1 MPTLSML
8 ERLQR
13 DLVRHG
19 LFPLQERL
27 KHHTTL
33 ADLRTLNAS
42 QWWPAGQLAAYRQAA
57 LTELLTEIAA
67 HVPYYRELFARLGLD
82 PADLRVDSLSD
93 LPLLD
98 KATIRANAEG
108 LRSPRHPDMQRSN
121 TGGSTGAPLKFWLT
135 RERVSHD
142 VAAKL
147 RSFEWWDVTFGD
159 RELVVWGA
167 PHELGRQDRIRN
179 LRDRL
184 FRSALM
190 PAFNMGDVQLQAYC
204 ETIRRKRPRILFGY
218 PSAITLIAEH
228 AARHQIDLSQ
238 IGVSVVFVT
247 AEQLYP
253 HQRNAITEAFGC
265 PVANGYGARDAG
277 FIAHECPHGNLHIT
291 AEDIIVEIVDESGVP
306 VAPGETGEIVTT
318 HLRNRGY
325 PLIRYRTGDLGH
337 LDPNPCPCGRT
348 LPVLGAV
355 EGRSTDFLL
364 AADGRRVHAL
374 GLIYVLRDRKEV
386 REFQIHQPTTD
397 RIEVRI
403 DCGPDSAR
411 LAPRLGAEIT
421 AQFQKILGNIAVDIE
436 WLSPLPRPKSGK
448 FRYVTS
454 DPGQAHA

>member
-1 MPTLSML
+1 ML
-8 ERLQR
+8 EHLKRN
-13 DLVRHG
+13 LVRHG

-33 ADLRTLNAS
+33 ADLRTLKAS
-42 QWWPAGQLAAYRQAA
+42 QWWPAGQLAAYRQVG
-57 LTELLTEIAA
+57 LSELLTEVTE
-67 HVPYYRELFARLGLD
+67 HVPYYRDLFARLGLN
-82 PADLRVDSLSD
+82 PADVRVDSLSD

-98 KATIRANAEG
+98 KATIRAHAEA
-108 LRSPRHPDMQRSN
+108 LRSPLYPDMQRSN
-121 TGGSTGAPLKFWLT
+121 TGGSTGEPLIFWLT
-135 RERVSHD
+135 HERVSHD

-190 PAFNMGDVQLQAYC
+190 PAFNMGDAQLATYC
-204 ETIRRKRPRILFGY
+204 ETIRRKRPRVLFGY
-218 PSAITLIAEH
+218 PSAITLIAEY
-228 AARHQIDLSQ
+228 AARQKIDLAHL
-238 IGVSVVFVT
+238 GVSVVFVT

-253 HQRNAITEAFGC
+253 HQRDTISEAFGC

-277 FIAHECPHGNLHIT
+277 FIAHECPHGSLHIT
-291 AEDIIVEIVDESGVP
+291 AEDIIVEIVDASGSP

-325 PLIRYRTGDLGH
+325 PLIRYRTGDLGR

-355 EGRSTDFLL
+355 EGRSTDFLVTQ
-364 AADGRRVHAL
+364 DGRRVHAL
-374 GLIYVLRDRKEV
+374 GLIYVLRDLAEV
-386 REFQIHQPTTD
+386 REFQIHQPTAD

-403 DCGPDSAR
+403 DVGSD
-411 LAPRLGAEIT
+411 GAELTGTLGPTIT
-421 AQFQKILGNIAVDIE
+421 AEFQKVLGDIAVEIE

-454 DPGQAHA
+454 EPGKAHA

>member
-1 MPTLSML
+1 ML
-8 ERLQR
+8 EHLKRN
-13 DLVRHG
+13 LVRHG

-33 ADLRTLNAS
+33 ADLRTLKAS
-42 QWWPAGQLAAYRQAA
+42 QWWPAGQLAAYRQVG
-57 LTELLTEIAA
+57 LSELLTEVTE
-67 HVPYYRELFARLGLD
+67 HVPYYRDLFARLGLN
-82 PADLRVDSLSD
+82 PADVRVDSLSD

-98 KATIRANAEG
+98 KATIRAHAEA
-108 LRSPRHPDMQRSN
+108 LRSPLYPDMQRSN
-121 TGGSTGAPLKFWLT
+121 TGGSTGEPLIFWLT
-135 RERVSHD
+135 HERVSHD

-190 PAFNMGDVQLQAYC
+190 PAFNMGDAQLATYC
-204 ETIRRKRPRILFGY
+204 ETIRRKRPRVLFGY
-218 PSAITLIAEH
+218 PSAITLIAEY
-228 AARHQIDLSQ
+228 AARQKIDLAHL
-238 IGVSVVFVT
+238 GVSVVFVT

-253 HQRNAITEAFGC
+253 HQRDTISEAFGC

-291 AEDIIVEIVDESGVP
+291 AEDIIVEIVDDSGTPVP
-306 VAPGETGEIVTT
+306 PGVTGEIVTT

-325 PLIRYRTGDLGH
+325 PLIRYRTGDLGR

-355 EGRSTDFLL
+355 EGRSTDFLVTQ
-364 AADGRRVHAL
+364 DGRRVHAL
-374 GLIYVLRDRKEV
+374 GLIYVLRDLAEV
-386 REFQIHQPTTD
+386 REFQIHQPTAD

-403 DCGPDSAR
+403 DGGPD
-411 LAPRLGAEIT
+411 GAELAGTLGPTIT
-421 AQFQKILGNIAVDIE
+421 AEFQKVLGDITVEIE

-454 DPGQAHA
+454 ELGKAHA